1 MPITSQYC
9 VPENACRWARL
20 PPVTPKG
27 APRGAMSP
35 ISSDAQILA
44 LQGGTFPT
52 SSGSPFLGFESFSME
67 GEGDWQRGL
76 AEVPSLSL

>member
-1 MPITSQYC
+1 
-9 VPENACRWARL
+9 
-20 PPVTPKG
+20 
-27 APRGAMSP
+27 MSP

-52 SSGSPFLGFESFSME
+52 SSGSPFLGFEGFSTE
-67 GEGDWQRGL
+67 GEGDWQSGL